1 MSIIANWE
9 SSRERREIQR
19 HPVAAHSGDAWAA
32 REIGLL
38 FALRQ
43 DIHRTACGIGSPQ
56 NVPSALDDEILEGS
70 SMKSV
75 TTACFVLLGCLAHGA
90 MAQPAAKK
98 LPAVDFSAM
107 TCEQFWE
114 KTTAADRG
122 PFLFW
127 LSGYFGHKKNS
138 PVLDPVD
145 FTEKTKALSQY
156 CSKQP
161 NDSVLSVAEKAFA
174 N

>member
-1 MSIIANWE
+1 M
-9 SSRERREIQR
+9 R
-19 HPVAAHSGDAWAA
+19 
-32 REIGLL
+32 
-38 FALRQ
+38 
-43 DIHRTACGIGSPQ
+43 
-56 NVPSALDDEILEGS
+56 
-70 SMKSV
+70 SV
-75 TTACFVLLGCLAHGA
+75 TVACFVIFGCLAHGTQ
-90 MAQPAAKK
+90 AQPAAK

-107 TCEQFWE
+107 TCEDFWQ

-127 LSGYFGHKKNS
+127 LSGYFGNKKNS

-145 FTEKTKALSQY
+145 FTDKSKALSQY

-161 NDSVLSVAEKAFA
+161 NDSVLSAAEKVFA

>member
-1 MSIIANWE
+1 VTYAGVGG
-9 SSRERREIQR
+9 EIQN
-19 HPVAAHSGDAWAA
+19 SGKED
-32 REIGLL
+32 
-38 FALRQ
+38 
-43 DIHRTACGIGSPQ
+43 
-56 NVPSALDDEILEGS
+56 V
-70 SMKSV
+70 MKSV
-75 TTACFVLLGCLAHGA
+75 TAMCFAILVCSLPAA
-90 MAQPAAKK
+90 KAQPAAK
-98 LPAVDFSAM
+98 LPAVNFSVM

-114 KTTAADRG
+114 KTAASDRG

-127 LSGYFGHKKNS
+127 LSGYFGYKKNS

-161 NDSVLSVAEKAFA
+161 NDSILSAAEKTFI